1 MDCKSSCMEPTV
13 VESCEIDQTSM
24 KDQLKTLKN
33 SIKSMLVII
42 EDFEK
47 KINEFENRL
56 FILEQGA

>member
-1 MDCKSSCMEPTV
+1 MEPTV

>member
-1 MDCKSSCMEPTV
+1 MDCKSSCMKPTV